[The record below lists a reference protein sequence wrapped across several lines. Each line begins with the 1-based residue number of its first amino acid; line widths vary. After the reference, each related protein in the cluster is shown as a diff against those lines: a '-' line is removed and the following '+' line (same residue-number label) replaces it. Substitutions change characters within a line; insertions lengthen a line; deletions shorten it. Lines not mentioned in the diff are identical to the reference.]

1 MAGVKEPLCVNFVK
15 TKCPFCKIGDRIINR
30 GFLKNYLRLD
40 YNFIV
45 VNIKKYYGAT
55 KIWWGKVSPNM
66 LGVDSTATPSW
77 VFFELDKNIFAK
89 PKKIFILSSKT
100 TGYRIRNL
108 RDQVLAL
115 KDSMEEWL
123 WETYPEYMSM
133 KSELMHIG
141 EEEYLYVI

>member
-1 MAGVKEPLCVNFVK
+1 MASVKEPLCINFVK

-123 WETYPEYMSM
+123 WETYPEYMGM

>member
-55 KIWWGKVSPNM
+55 KIWWGKVS
-66 LGVDSTATPSW
+66 
-77 VFFELDKNIFAK
+77 I
-89 PKKIFILSSKT
+89 KKTIL
-100 TGYRIRNL
+100 ILNL
-108 RDQVLAL
+108 CQNFQVLL
-115 KDSMEEWL
+115 TL
-123 WETYPEYMSM
+123 
-133 KSELMHIG
+133 
-141 EEEYLYVI
+141 